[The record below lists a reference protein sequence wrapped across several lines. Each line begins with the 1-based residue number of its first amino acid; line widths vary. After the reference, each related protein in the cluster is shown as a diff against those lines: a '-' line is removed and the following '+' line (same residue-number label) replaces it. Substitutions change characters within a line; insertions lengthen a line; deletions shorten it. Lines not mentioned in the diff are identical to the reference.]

1 MSDINNKD
9 KSNEGFSDVN
19 YAKIVAA
26 LIGVEYPGDEYF
38 DGTITSKT
46 SINVE
51 EEIPT
56 FESKEVESPK
66 EQDISQEIQERVEE
80 VETTPVE
87 EFIEET
93 VAQEIQEEQV
103 AEPIQEL
110 SASDNLPQEIEEKEI
125 SPVLVE
131 TPQQER
137 VRSTPFRKQS
147 YSQWQSA
154 RLRNFAKAGILL
166 SPELNQESEE
176 KGEVLSLDDEDVIT
190 VDSILAGEN
199 PTLVES
205 EEKQDET
212 LLDIEQ
218 KEESN
223 ENESQSL
230 VEEISSIESVEE
242 QIEPVIPIAVPI
254 SSDETEILEEEDE
267 DEDVVYEYVYDYD
280 EPRDI
285 TVMAKTS
292 KVTKEPPVLPEL
304 KEEKPFFF
312 AKLEEKPQKI
322 KRKNNAP
329 LIIPADS
336 ESVGF
341 APKGNKYR

>member
-9 KSNEGFSDVN
+9 KSNKGFNDVN

-51 EEIPT
+51 QETPT
-56 FESKEVESPK
+56 FEGKEAESII
-66 EQDISQEIQERVEE
+66 EQDIPNEIQETIEEEQTTLVEE
-80 VETTPVE
+80 LVEDTSSQVN
-87 EFIEET
+87 
-93 VAQEIQEEQV
+93 QQEEQV
-103 AEPIQEL
+103 TESIQEL

-205 EEKQDET
+205 EEKQDDT

-242 QIEPVIPIAVPI
+242 QIETVIPIIAPI
-254 SSDETEILEEEDE
+254 SSDETEILEED
-267 DEDVVYEYVYDYD
+267 DDVVYEYVYDYD

-292 KVTKEPPVLPEL
+292 KVTKEPPVLPEF